1 MAEEHRFCAHCS
13 KPVGRSRVGVAGP
26 VDGVCDC
33 GHPFSFAARLSGGEV
48 VAGQYEVVGCLAH
61 GGMGWVYLAHNRRVS
76 DRWVVLKGLINKE
89 SEVARAAA
97 LTERDFL
104 AKVDHPDIVKI
115 YNFVTHDD
123 EDYIVMEYVNGMSLR
138 DLLASRRRA
147 GDEVSVTEAISFVLG
162 ILPALGHLHDVGL
175 LYCDLKP
182 SNIMQSAR
190 SIKLIDL
197 GGVRRIDDHQSRP
210 VGTPGY
216 MAPEID
222 ITGPSVASDLYTA
235 GRTLAVLS
243 SDEPS
248 GTRWSSLQRLLD
260 HATAVEPE
268 DRFESAEDLAAQLRG
283 ILHEIVPAEPGTPR
297 PFPSNS
303 FEAGGFGA
311 APDWRALPRPLPNTD
326 DPSYAFILSLGEMEP
341 ADRVIRLDD
350 APYNTREVIISRVRA
365 HRASPPQRCPCAVG
379 RHRRHQPR
387 GLESRL
393 VPRGHCAGGRRRQS
407 NDCLDGQC
415 APAAAGRAR
424 PKARPRLRRRALGRP
439 LVRGRVVRRR
449 VANRPQLHVRLV
461 RARALRRALGDAT
474 GATAAYDRVPSTSSD
489 HAAAQR
495 ALAEHLLASGRLG
508 DLHGA
513 ERVVCE
519 MPAGRQRTQLAARGA
534 RGGVPLAAHRRR
546 SGGFRYD
553 DPRLPDD

>member
-1 MAEEHRFCAHCS
+1 M
-13 KPVGRSRVGVAGP
+13 
-26 VDGVCDC
+26 
-33 GHPFSFAARLSGGEV
+33 
-48 VAGQYEVVGCLAH
+48 AGQYEVVGCLAH
-61 GGMGWVYLAHNRRVS
+61 GGMGWVYLAHDRRVS

-222 ITGPSVASDLYTA
+222 ITGPTVASDLYTA

-260 HATAVEPE
+260 RATAVEPE

-365 HRASPPQRCPCAVG
+365 ASSSFTASTMPVRCWTPSPSPTPRTGEQIGTEGSLRWRTATAIERLPGWTVCTGGCRASSPQSSA
-379 RHRRHQPR
+379 
-387 GLESRL
+387 S
-393 VPRGHCAGGRRRQS
+393 
-407 NDCLDGQC
+407 
-415 APAAAGRAR
+415 PAAPSSRETTR
-424 PKARPRLRRRALGRP
+424 P
-439 LVRGRVVRRR
+439 
-449 VANRPQLHVRLV
+449 
-461 RARALRRALGDAT
+461 
-474 GATAAYDRVPSTSSD
+474 
-489 HAAAQR
+489 
-495 ALAEHLLASGRLG
+495 
-508 DLHGA
+508 
-513 ERVVCE
+513 
-519 MPAGRQRTQLAARGA
+519 
-534 RGGVPLAAHRRR
+534 R
-546 SGGFRYD
+546 SGGTTSCRE
-553 DPRLPDD
+553 PTPASRAPGSGSRAAGGP